1 MSNIY
6 TSYIR
11 IKRRDK
17 KDLSDREIEYL
28 FNEIVNVHDTFGSY
42 WVRIVKRYR
51 KEEKCLDIQ
60 FGSGKRIGNI
70 LSDLINFNSY
80 FVVERIN
87 YENSKDWIFEYE
99 HIDNKNYATETKP
112 RVCLYGFDRILI
124 TCKEN
129 WLEKE
134 GAEWI
139 SSDSQELKIN
149 GTYNSSNCKA
159 FVDLFEDSDFY
170 GPRLE
175 FTEKYTYDYMV
186 LNQSDIVEFISPA
199 FLVQLNKNNFNEM
212 PNNSK
217 MEFLYNYRKVLTI
230 HKNYDEIEIQ
240 SADYW
245 DNCIDETYIR
255 MNKNYN

>member
-6 TSYIR
+6 TSYLR

-17 KDLSDREIEYL
+17 NDLSDQEIEYL
-28 FNEIVNVHDTFGSY
+28 FNEIVNVHETFGSY

-60 FGSGKRIGNI
+60 FGSGKRIKNI
-70 LSDLINFNSY
+70 LSELINFDKY

-99 HIDNKNYATETKP
+99 HIDSNNYASMTEP
-112 RVCLYGFDRILI
+112 RICLYAFDRILI
-124 TCKEN
+124 TSNEN

-134 GAEWI
+134 GAESK
-139 SSDSQELKIN
+139 SSSSQELKVSGI
-149 GTYNSSNCKA
+149 YNSSNCKA

-170 GPRLE
+170 GPKLGYD
-175 FTEKYTYDYMV
+175 KNYSYDYFV
-186 LNQSDIVEFISPA
+186 LTETDNIEFIVPI
-199 FLVQLNKNNFNEM
+199 FLVDLQKNNFEQM

-217 MEFLYNYRKVLTI
+217 LTFLFEYRKVLVI
-230 HKNYDEIEIQ
+230 RKGSDNLEIY

-245 DNCIDETYIR
+245 DNCIDENY
-255 MNKNYN
+255 MKNK

>member
-186 LNQSDIVEFISPA
+186 LNQSD
-199 FLVQLNKNNFNEM
+199 
-212 PNNSK
+212 
-217 MEFLYNYRKVLTI
+217 
-230 HKNYDEIEIQ
+230 
-240 SADYW
+240 
-245 DNCIDETYIR
+245 
-255 MNKNYN
+255 